1 MKNRFIFA
9 ALTLTAAAF
18 GAPLQISHLPEAA
31 ELIEKTGYRG
41 TVLIYDLDTETLF
54 ASDPAIADERFI
66 PASTF
71 KILSSLAALESGLV
85 DDENTV
91 LPWDGITRG
100 RSETNRDLDFA
111 TAFRI
116 SSVPHYQELVRQIG
130 ATQMQAYLDSTPYG
144 NRDISGGID
153 QFWLSGDLRI
163 SPREQ
168 IEILERLYQD
178 DLPFSQH
185 AMDTVKAMMF
195 DPTTSTPQY
204 WAKTGWATLP
214 ENRNIG
220 WWVGWAKQ
228 DERLLFFAT
237 VLDSKSPRDDF
248 GDLRKSLTQKTLQ
261 LLYTQ

>member
-1 MKNRFIFA
+1 MKKSFILA
-9 ALTLTAAAF
+9 ALTLTTGAF
-18 GAPLQISHLPEAA
+18 GAPHEIAPFPEAD
-31 ELIEKTGYRG
+31 ELVEKTGYRG
-41 TVLIYDLDTETLF
+41 TVLIYDFENKTLH

-85 DDENTV
+85 QDKDTL

-100 RSETNRDLDFA
+100 RNETNSDLDFA

-130 ATQMQAYLDSTPYG
+130 ATQMQAYLDAIPYG
-144 NRDISGGID
+144 NQNLSGRID
-153 QFWLSGDLRI
+153 QFWLTGDLRI

-168 IEILERLYQD
+168 IEFLVRLYQD
-178 DLPFSQH
+178 ELPFTRH
-185 AMDTVKAMMF
+185 AMDTVKAMML
-195 DPTTSTPQY
+195 DPAPSTPQF

-220 WWVGWAKQ
+220 WWIGWAIQ
-228 DERLLFFAT
+228 DERILFFAT
-237 VLDSKSPRDDF
+237 ALDSRDPKEDF
-248 GDLRKSLTQKTLQ
+248 GHLRKSLTQDALQ
-261 LLYTQ
+261 LLYSQ